1 MSRSYPQK
9 WAQTMLK
16 WTEESQA
23 LELAAMNGSVNARYN
38 LGSMEGDAGNH
49 YRAMQHF
56 MLSARAGD
64 KDSLDEVKKGYKEE
78 YVTKDEY
85 ANTLRDY
92 QKIRDDAKSDD
103 RDKAEEF
110 RRRFGTGPT

>member
-1 MSRSYPQK
+1 
-9 WAQTMLK
+9 MLK

-56 MLSARAGD
+56 ILSARAGD
-64 KDSLDEVKKGYKEE
+64 KDSLDEVKKG
-78 YVTKDEY
+78 
-85 ANTLRDY
+85 
-92 QKIRDDAKSDD
+92 IRKNM
-103 RDKAEEF
+103 
-110 RRRFGTGPT
+110 